1 MNIIDIY
8 FQKAFWLSNGSKS
21 TYKSVLKQYFKTIK
35 KKPQEI
41 YLKQKQEDYELDI
54 TTYFN
59 YLISKKSYSIISK
72 IRAVKSFLDLNKIYL
87 DKTFYNKIFKS
98 QSTRPITID
107 KVPNKQI
114 IKEMLIH
121 SNAKEKA
128 LILIAVTTGMRI
140 GEILNLTL
148 SEIDLKGTEPYT
160 IYISPETKTKA
171 PRTTFTTE
179 ETKQAIE
186 QWKKVRTQYLK
197 SKKFKGSHLKG
208 HEINPI
214 KSDKLFPF
222 KYETART
229 ILENIIK
236 KTGYKDKD
244 PHTKRYQYHWH
255 SFRKYF
261 KTTISTEIPPDIAE
275 ALIGHEEYLKEIYNR
290 YTTEQIQEYY
300 KQAIPK
306 LNLYEAPIDT
316 TEITNEQKYQQKM
329 IQTLMNENEKLKD
342 QMKNLSKFIKSQTL
356 QDLTYKEY
364 ENRLSSDYH
373 KYINNQRI
381 DYKWNKDFTKLEPV
395 DKKTQKEF
403 NKCYKNEIKYELEY
417 EKIEKENPNLTPP
430 EIDKLIEEKEKN
442 KPKKKTIS
450 KKQ

>member
-8 FQKAFWLSNGSKS
+8 FQKAFWLTQGSKS

-35 KKPQEI
+35 KKPQET
-41 YLKQKQEDYELDI
+41 YLKQKQADYELDI

-128 LILIAVTTGMRI
+128 LILIAITTGMRV
-140 GEILNLTL
+140 GEILNLKL
-148 SEIDLKGTEPYT
+148 SEIDLTGTEPYT

-171 PRTTFTTE
+171 TRTTFTTE

-186 QWKKVRTQYLK
+186 QWKKIRPQYLK

-236 KTGYKDKD
+236 KTGYTQKDTN
-244 PHTKRYQYHWH
+244 TKRYQYHWH

-261 KTTISTEIPPDIAE
+261 KTTISTEIPPDVAE
-275 ALIGHEEYLKEIYNR
+275 ALIGHEEYLKEVYNR
-290 YTTEQIQEYY
+290 YTNEQIREYY

-306 LNLYEAPIDT
+306 LNLYETPIDT
-316 TEITNEQKYQQKM
+316 TEINKDIHYMEKQIIRLQRENEEFRKLMKEMSSFQPILKY
-329 IQTLMNENEKLKD
+329 LMND
-342 QMKNLSKFIKSQTL
+342 TSKT
-356 QDLTYKEY
+356 T
-364 ENRLSSDYH
+364 
-373 KYINNQRI
+373 
-381 DYKWNKDFTKLEPV
+381 
-395 DKKTQKEF
+395 KKTKR
-403 NKCYKNEIKYELEY
+403 YLLEIE
-417 EKIEKENPNLTPP
+417 P
-430 EIDKLIEEKEKN
+430 DKEKS
-442 KPKKKTIS
+442 KPKKKT
-450 KKQ
+450 